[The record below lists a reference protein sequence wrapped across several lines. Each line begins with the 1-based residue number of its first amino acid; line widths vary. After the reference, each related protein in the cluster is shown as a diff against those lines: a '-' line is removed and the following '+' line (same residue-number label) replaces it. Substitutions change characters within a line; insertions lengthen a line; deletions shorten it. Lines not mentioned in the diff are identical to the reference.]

1 MSTHERRLQLLEEPL
16 AISGVQGECESD
28 PGREDGL
35 LSRGSWPAPS
45 GVREDDAILEFGKF
59 KCV

>member
-45 GVREDDAILEFGKF
+45 GVREDDDILEFGKF
-59 KCV
+59 